1 MTKFELC
8 GRHAI
13 YMISLS
19 RMPETFF
26 GTPLNLPDILEAL
39 SHIWKLILFKSTLH
53 FLIVLVSRWAKPIP
67 AFSSPLTGT
76 VYISLSDRT
85 PSFVTYWMDGN
96 HELISIGNIWCCI
109 SRHTRYFSV
118 IYFLNDPEWHFWAKS
133 LMKSFWL
140 LVLVYAVLYFHFDF
154 EFNHAFSAGLCLL
167 IKFTILTKFES
178 SSLSPL
184 KANLG

>member
-13 YMISLS
+13 YMMILS

-26 GTPLNLPDILEAL
+26 GTTLNLPDILEAL

-67 AFSSPLTGT
+67 AFSSPPTGT

-85 PSFVTYWMDGN
+85 PSFVTYRMDGN

-118 IYFLNDPEWHFWAKS
+118 IYFLNDHWVAFLGQELDEIILASCTRVCCFILPFW
-133 LMKSFWL
+133 FWIRP
-140 LVLVYAVLYFHFDF
+140 
-154 EFNHAFSAGLCLL
+154 CL
-167 IKFTILTKFES
+167 
-178 SSLSPL
+178 
-184 KANLG
+184 